1 MQDCN
6 EYFKKLNVSEEDG
19 MIILNYFEALAILL
33 FNNFN
38 DNKEMN

>member
-6 EYFKKLNVSEEDG
+6 EYFKKLNISEEDG
-19 MIILNYFEALAILL
+19 MIVLNYFEALATLL

-38 DNKEMN
+38 NKEIN